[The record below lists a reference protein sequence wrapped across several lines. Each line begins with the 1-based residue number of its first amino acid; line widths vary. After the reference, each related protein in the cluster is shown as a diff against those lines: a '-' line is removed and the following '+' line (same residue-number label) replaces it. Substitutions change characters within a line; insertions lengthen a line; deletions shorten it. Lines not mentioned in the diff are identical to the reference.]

1 MHVDSGEDYDCFL
14 IFDEEIEE
22 FVKLDDDNYDGT
34 LPFNEET
41 KIKILKDWLR
51 EFTNILLE
59 FGKNGNIKSKLT
71 NFITNLMCF
80 FAVGMFFYSVVWIK
94 RIIGLCH

>member
-80 FAVGMFFYSVVWIK
+80 FAVGRFFYSIVWIK